1 VNHWLIWNEPNQRR
15 RLRPTEPRV
24 YTHRLLNPGR
34 DAIQEEN
41 SNALVAGGVTAP
53 RGNPGGVSPLR
64 WIQGMAAAN
73 ARLDAFAHNPYPPRS
88 CRRSRRCRAP
98 ACKPRSG
105 GGAAAS
111 DACSRTRQ
119 RSYTFLTDR
128 C

>member
-73 ARLDAFAHNPYPPRS
+73 ARLDAFAHNPYPRVHAAA
-88 CRRSRRCRAP
+88 RAGVAHRP
-98 ACKPRSG
+98 ANRG
-105 GGAAAS
+105 LGAGAAAS